1 MTKAKYCKIQ
11 IVNVESRFDDDS
23 LTLHECGVEVN
34 ETFYADVYSSG
45 VAWIRAKRDN
55 ADKSI
60 LAGDNLTVD
69 HGDYIEVAE

>member
-1 MTKAKYCKIQ
+1 MKKSRYCKIQ

-34 ETFYADVYSSG
+34 ETFYADVYGSG
-45 VAWIRAKRDN
+45 NAWIRAKRDN

-69 HGDYIEVAE
+69 FGDYIEVAE